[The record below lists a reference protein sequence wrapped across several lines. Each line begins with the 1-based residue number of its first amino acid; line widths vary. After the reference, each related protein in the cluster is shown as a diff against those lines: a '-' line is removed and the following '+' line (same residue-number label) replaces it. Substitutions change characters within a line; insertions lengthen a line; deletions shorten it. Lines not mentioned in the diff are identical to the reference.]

1 MRLTFHGAAQ
11 SVTGSKHLIEVNGLH
26 ILLDCGLVQGRR
38 ADSYADNVKLPFDPA
53 SIDLLIL
60 SHAHIDHSGNIPNL
74 VKNGFKGDILCTPAT
89 RDLCAAMLPDSGH
102 IQERD
107 VEFLNKRKAKR
118 GEPPIEPIYTQE
130 DALACLDAFMSM
142 SYGRRRQIAP
152 HVYLTFHDAG
162 HMLGSAI
169 VELEIVD
176 TAHSREYRLV
186 FSGDLGRKGSP
197 ILRDPALLERAD
209 LLILESTYGDRLHPP
224 IEDAARQ
231 LEHVLRDTFKR
242 GGSVIIPAFA
252 VGRTQTLVYA
262 LNQLYERGDLPN
274 MPVFVDSPLAVDATS
289 AFILHPECYDEE
301 TRAFLTQTG
310 DKDPF
315 GFERLTYIRKL
326 EESKRLNFD
335 QRPMIIISASGMA
348 EFGRV
353 VHHLANRIDDP
364 KNTVLIVGWQAENT
378 LGRKLVDGEK
388 RVRILGEEL
397 FVKAQIATLNGFS
410 GHADRDE
417 LTAWVGAMKQRP
429 RHTYLVHGEL
439 PSAQALQ
446 DHLKEQLHLE
456 HVHIPARG
464 QAFEV

>member
-1 MRLTFHGAAQ
+1 MRLTFYGAAQ
-11 SVTGSKHLIEVNGLH
+11 SVTGSKHLIEVNNLR

-38 ADSYADNVKLPFDPA
+38 ADSYASNVKLPFDPA
-53 SIDLLIL
+53 SVDLLIL

-74 VKNGFKGDILCTPAT
+74 VKNGFKGDIICTPAT

-118 GEPPIEPIYTQE
+118 SEPPIEPIYTQA
-130 DALACLDAFMSM
+130 DALACLDAFTSM
-142 SYGRRRQIAP
+142 SYGRRRLIAP

-176 TAHSREYRLV
+176 TARNREHRLV
-186 FSGDLGRKGSP
+186 FSGDLGRNGLP

-209 LLILESTYGDRLHPP
+209 LLIMESTYGDRLHAP
-224 IEDAARQ
+224 IEDATRQ

-274 MPVFVDSPLAVDATS
+274 MPVYVDSPLAVDATS
-289 AFILHPECYDEE
+289 AFVLHPECYDED
-301 TRAFLTQTG
+301 TRQFLAQTG

-353 VHHLANRIDDP
+353 VHHLANRVEDP

-397 FVKAQIATLNGFS
+397 QVKAQIAILNGFS

-417 LTAWVGAMKQRP
+417 MTAWVGAMKQRP
-429 RHTYLVHGEL
+429 HHTYLVHGEM
-439 PSAQALQ
+439 PSAQALK
-446 DHLKEQLHLE
+446 DHLKDKLHLE
-456 HVHIPARG
+456 HVYIPSLG
-464 QAFEV
+464 QAFEI